1 VVNVAAGEATT
12 DTAADEI
19 FWNLQRTSDC
29 QHGGTPAIFSLL
41 YFSTLFFTFFFLVS
55 FISPIPSQLSFK
67 TEHTINAKVYQ
78 SHGLC
83 TKETRRLGEI
93 HHNQKAFQKNYYV
106 YSGIPVLFNKRST
119 MYFKKK
125 NSFKTY
131 QQYSNY

>member
-1 VVNVAAGEATT
+1 
-12 DTAADEI
+12 
-19 FWNLQRTSDC
+19 LSR
-29 QHGGTPAIFSLL
+29 
-41 YFSTLFFTFFFLVS
+41 LFL
-55 FISPIPSQLSFK
+55 PSQLSFK